1 MVCGVSVVSRVDR
14 VTKHSGF
21 RRVHIIVVEPHEN
34 ESLARDKYESSGEV
48 ISGEDKVAFIR
59 PGMTRRK

>member
-1 MVCGVSVVSRVDR
+1 MSVVSRMDR
-14 VTKHSGF
+14 MTKHNEY
-21 RRVHIIVVEPHEN
+21 RRVHIIVVKPHEN
-34 ESLARDKYESSGEV
+34 ESLARDRYESSGEV